1 MKKVLHAG
9 IVAAA
14 TVGMLA
20 FGGAAFAED
29 TADVPGATVANQD
42 TGTLPLRSIVDQLP
56 VGELPVGELPLGQL
70 PTGQLPTDQLPTG
83 QLPTGQLPGGGL
95 ANPGDVAGQ
104 LPLGDPQSQVSSA
117 AGNLTGQVAGRG
129 AALGGLTNTVPVQT
143 LHVI

>member
-14 TVGMLA
+14 TIGMLA

-29 TADVPGATVANQD
+29 TADVPVATVANQD

-56 VGELPVGELPLGQL
+56 VGQLPVGELPLGQL
-70 PTGQLPTDQLPTG
+70 PTGQLPTD